1 MSSDDISPVERDML
15 KRALKLSCIT
25 FAYDDQK
32 CKYGGETVERCPSSD
47 IEVTNFVEGR
57 KVESSS
63 SSSSPPPVIE
73 SEYISNVEEGM
84 ILRASRNSSKER
96 CNDDG
101 NKRWGMQLHYEQ
113 EMAVAIAASKGRPIR
128 RARISSK

>member
-47 IEVTNFVEGR
+47 IEVMNFVDS

-63 SSSSPPPVIE
+63 SSSSPPVIE
-73 SEYISNVEEGM
+73 RDYVSNVEEGM